1 MHLLLVDGKTEALKL
16 TIAVIVTAESY
27 KMSTALQQIVLSTKD
42 SFQSALTDESINF
55 EKESGFAIQ
64 ALSTDFAM
72 KIAMNNKQSVI
83 DAVTNIAAIGIS
95 LNPAKKQAYLVPRG
109 GKICLDIS
117 YMGLID
123 LAVATGAIKWAQAA
137 VVYESDSF
145 ELKGFDEPP
154 AHRFSPFDKNRGAA
168 VGVYCVVK
176 THDGEYLT
184 HSMAIDEVYAIR
196 NRSESYKRDSGPWK
210 TDEGE
215 MIKKTCIKQAY
226 KYWPKV
232 NERLQNAIQHL
243 NTESGEGLPQLTNQP
258 TRKPTNNQQ
267 ESVRDIEKLE
277 GLITKLETAAN
288 SGTESFKATWKALAE
303 SDKALVGIPERDRIK
318 AIADSKNATATII
331 EGEFTKE
338 ATQ

>member
-1 MHLLLVDGKTEALKL
+1 
-16 TIAVIVTAESY
+16 
-27 KMSTALQQIVLSTKD
+27 MSTALQQIVLST
-42 SFQSALTDESINF
+42 QSTFEKVNSDKSINF
-55 EKESGFAIQ
+55 EAESGFAIQ

-72 KIAMNNKQSVI
+72 KIALGNKQSVI

-137 VVYESDSF
+137 VVYASDSF
-145 ELKGFDEPP
+145 TLKGFDEPP
-154 AHRFSPFDKNRGAA
+154 EHRFSPFDANRGAP

-184 HSMAIDEVYAIR
+184 HSMPISEVYSIR
-196 NRSESYKRDSGPWK
+196 DRSESFKRNSGPWK

-232 NERLQNAIQHL
+232 NDRLQNAIQYL
-243 NTESGEGLPQLTNQP
+243 NTESAEGLPQLTNQP
-258 TRKPTNNQQ
+258 TRNPNKK
-267 ESVRDIEKLE
+267 VDDFIDIERLEKLIAE
-277 GLITKLETAAN
+277 LELAAE
-288 SGTESFKATWKALAE
+288 SGTEFLKGIWTKLSEADR
-303 SDKALVGIPERDRIK
+303 SLVGIAERDRIK
-318 AIADSKNATATII
+318 KKAAELEAKNSEPI
-331 EGEFTKE
+331 EGEFSKE
-338 ATQ
+338 AVTS

>member
-1 MHLLLVDGKTEALKL
+1 
-16 TIAVIVTAESY
+16 
-27 KMSTALQQIVLSTKD
+27 MSNALQEIVLSTRDTFASRLSDKSI
-42 SFQSALTDESINF
+42 SFEA
-55 EKESGFAIQ
+55 ESGFAMQ
-64 ALSTDFAM
+64 ALATDYAM
-72 KIAMNNKQSVI
+72 GIALKNKQSVI

-137 VVYESDSF
+137 VVYASDSF
-145 ELKGFDEPP
+145 QLKGFDEPP
-154 AHRFSPFDKNRGAA
+154 AHLFSPFDKNRGEA

-184 HSMAIDEVYAIR
+184 HSMPISEVYSIR
-196 NRSESYKRDSGPWK
+196 DRSESYKRKSGPWV

-232 NERLQNAIQHL
+232 NDRLQAAIQYL
-243 NTESGEGLPQLTNQP
+243 NTETAEGLTQLTNQP
-258 TRKPTNNQQ
+258 TRNPNGKQ
-267 ESVRDIEKLE
+267 EQVRDIEKLE
-277 GLITKLETAAN
+277 GLVAKLEEAAKGGTAPFQ
-288 SGTESFKATWKALAE
+288 TMWKGLAE
-303 SDKALVGIPERDRIK
+303 SDKALVGIPERDRINK
-318 AIADSKNATATII
+318 LAATFNQPTVI

-338 ATQ
+338 GATQ

>member
-1 MHLLLVDGKTEALKL
+1 
-16 TIAVIVTAESY
+16 
-27 KMSTALQQIVLSTKD
+27 MSTALQQIVLSTKD
-42 SFQSALTDESINF
+42 SFQSVLTDDSINF
-55 EKESGFAIQ
+55 DKESGFAIQ

-72 KIAMNNKQSVI
+72 KIAMANKQSVI

-154 AHRFSPFDKNRGAA
+154 AHKFSPFDKNRGEP

-184 HSMAIDEVYAIR
+184 HSMAISEVYAIR
-196 NRSESYKRDSGPWK
+196 DRSESFKRGSGPWK

-232 NERLQNAIQHL
+232 NERLQNAIQYL
-243 NTESGEGLPQLTNQP
+243 NTDAGEGLPQIANQP
-258 TRKPTNNQQ
+258 TRRPNSGNQEQ
-267 ESVRDIEKLE
+267 VRDIEKLE
-277 GLITKLETAAN
+277 TLIKTLEDAAKD
-288 SGTESFKATWKALAE
+288 GTESFKTTWKSFAE

-318 AIADSKNATATII
+318 KLADNNNPTQVI

-338 ATQ
+338 AVNG

>member
-1 MHLLLVDGKTEALKL
+1 
-16 TIAVIVTAESY
+16 
-27 KMSTALQQIVLSTKD
+27 MSTALQQIVLSTRA
-42 SFQSALTDESINF
+42 SFETVSADKSINF
-55 EKESGFAIQ
+55 EAESGFAIQ
-64 ALSTDFAM
+64 SLSTDFAM
-72 KIAMNNKQSVI
+72 KIALANKQSVI

-137 VVYESDSF
+137 VVYASDSF
-145 ELKGFDEPP
+145 ILKGFDEPP
-154 AHRFSPFDKNRGAA
+154 EHRFSPFDANRGAP

-184 HSMAIDEVYAIR
+184 HSMPISEVYAIR
-196 NRSESYKRDSGPWK
+196 DRSESFKRNSGPWK

-232 NERLQNAIQHL
+232 NERLQNAIQYL
-243 NTESGEGLPQLTNQP
+243 NTESGEGLPQLTNAP
-258 TRKPTNNQQ
+258 TRNPNKK
-267 ESVRDIEKLE
+267 VDDFVDIEKLE
-277 GLITKLETAAN
+277 KLVLNLELAAE
-288 SGTESFKATWKALAE
+288 SGTEFFKKIWKDMPE
-303 SDKALVGIPERDRIK
+303 SDKALVGVPERDRIK
-318 AIADSKNATATII
+318 KLADAATAKQTQTI
-331 EGEFTKE
+331 EGDFKE
-338 ATQ
+338 VVQ

>member
-1 MHLLLVDGKTEALKL
+1 
-16 TIAVIVTAESY
+16 
-27 KMSTALQQIVLSTKD
+27 MSNALQQIVLSTRTTFETVNSDK
-42 SFQSALTDESINF
+42 SINF
-55 EKESGFAIQ
+55 EAESGFAIQ
-64 ALSTDFAM
+64 ALSTDFVM
-72 KIAMNNKQSVI
+72 KIALSNKQSVI

-145 ELKGFDEPP
+145 TLKGFDEPP
-154 AHRFSPFDKNRGAA
+154 EHSFSPFDANRGKS

-184 HSMAIDEVYAIR
+184 HSMPISEVYSIR
-196 NRSESYKRDSGPWK
+196 DRSESFKRNSGPWK
-210 TDEGE
+210 TDESE

-232 NERLQNAIQHL
+232 NDRLQNAIQYL
-243 NTESGEGLPQLTNQP
+243 NTESAEGLPQLTNQP
-258 TRKPTNNQQ
+258 TRNPNAKA
-267 ESVRDIEKLE
+267 EKIVDIERLEKL
-277 GLITKLETAAN
+277 TADLELAAE
-288 SGTESFKATWKALAE
+288 SGTDFFKGVWKNLSE
-303 SDKALVGIPERDRIK
+303 NDKGLVGIAERDRIK
-318 AIADSKNATATII
+318 KLADEVAAKQAQTI
-331 EGEFTKE
+331 EGDFTKE
-338 ATQ
+338 AQS